1 MHYFN
6 QCIAEK
12 FWRCNQL
19 SGWGASKGQNAL
31 GNGMQII
38 KVEQI
43 EQIEQSESKIPWIK
57 AECLA
62 KKARTVW

>member
-1 MHYFN
+1 
-6 QCIAEK
+6 
-12 FWRCNQL
+12 
-19 SGWGASKGQNAL
+19 
-31 GNGMQII
+31 MQII

-62 KKARTVW
+62 KKARTVWWQQIICTQYVVKHLALAVGSVN